1 MTEILN
7 HLSATFGDDKEDILI
22 KYFRTKASTNK
33 IIYENV
39 RSRAIDLT
47 HWQGREWLREIS
59 SQEIDPVIDIGVV
72 VGGSPKSIIR
82 SKTFIQSVL
91 RVHW

>member
-22 KYFRTKASTNK
+22 KYFPTKASTNK
-33 IIYENV
+33 INYENV
-39 RSRAIDLT
+39 RSKAIDLP

-59 SQEIDPVIDIGVV
+59 SQEIDPVIE
-72 VGGSPKSIIR
+72 
-82 SKTFIQSVL
+82 
-91 RVHW
+91 